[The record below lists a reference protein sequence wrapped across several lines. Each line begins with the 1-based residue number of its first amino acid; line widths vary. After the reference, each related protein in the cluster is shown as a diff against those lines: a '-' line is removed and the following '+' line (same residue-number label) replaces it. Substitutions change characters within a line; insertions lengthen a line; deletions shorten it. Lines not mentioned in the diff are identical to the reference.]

1 MKTKCFEVDRRRKN
15 VLRLIN
21 TFREVSGRPWRLAL
35 SPESELLNPI
45 IMTYL
50 TLVLKVYEEFK

>member
-1 MKTKCFEVDRRRKN
+1 MKTKCFEVDRRRKSEVDRRRKS

-35 SPESELLNPI
+35 SPESELLNPT
-45 IMTYL
+45 IMI
-50 TLVLKVYEEFK
+50 